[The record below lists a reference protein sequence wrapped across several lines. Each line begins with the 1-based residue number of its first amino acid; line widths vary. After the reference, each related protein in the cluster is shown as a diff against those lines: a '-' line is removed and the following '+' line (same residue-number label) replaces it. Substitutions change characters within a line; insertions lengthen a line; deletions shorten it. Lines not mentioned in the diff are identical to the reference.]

1 MAISV
6 SPVRFFTCVFGCLH
20 NQSGF
25 VKLSSGQLARCPEF
39 LLERKLRVSLRRKEA
54 KFATKKK
61 KKKKKKKK
69 ENHAPTI
76 SKLFK

>member
-1 MAISV
+1 
-6 SPVRFFTCVFGCLH
+6 LH

-61 KKKKKKKK
+61 KKKKRKPRPHDLEALQVKVLGKV
-69 ENHAPTI
+69 
-76 SKLFK
+76 FVQ